1 MVGERKGEVK
11 RRGWLLRV
19 VRVSCCVWRCECV
32 REHTMTLELI
42 VMGVV
47 VDGKGAMQTTTLM
60 MYHHDVCLFVC
71 VGGVGKEKPVA
82 NQGNVAN
89 SPCQAEGR
97 RTCNQQTHQQSSSA
111 C

>member
-1 MVGERKGEVK
+1 
-11 RRGWLLRV
+11 
-19 VRVSCCVWRCECV
+19 
-32 REHTMTLELI
+32 MTLELI

-82 NQGNVAN
+82 SQGNVAN
-89 SPCQAEGR
+89 SAMPG